1 MIFPVA
7 YLPSPSTA
15 NLVNHLKAD
24 IMMELNMEAMEAS
37 AAQAVKLLKALA
49 NERRLFILCH
59 LLDKELS
66 VGEMNQHLGLS
77 QSALSQ
83 HLALLRNDD
92 LVRTRKEAQTVY
104 YSLKSDE
111 VREVIALLH
120 TLYCQ
125 EK

>member
-1 MIFPVA
+1 MMNSVE
-7 YLPSPSTA
+7 SS
-15 NLVNHLKAD
+15 NVNATQEMNIKD
-24 IMMELNMEAMEAS
+24 MEAN

-66 VGEMNQHLGLS
+66 VGEMNQFLGLS

-83 HLALLRNDD
+83 HLAILRNDD
-92 LVRTRKEAQTVY
+92 LVSTRKEAQTVY

-111 VREVIALLH
+111 VREMIALLH
-120 TLYCQ
+120 RLYCR
-125 EK
+125 

>member
-1 MIFPVA
+1 
-7 YLPSPSTA
+7 
-15 NLVNHLKAD
+15 
-24 IMMELNMEAMEAS
+24 MEANAAEA
-37 AAQAVKLLKALA
+37 VRLLKALA

-83 HLALLRNDD
+83 HLAILRNDQ

-104 YSLKSDE
+104 YSLQSDE

-120 TLYCQ
+120 KLYCR
-125 EK
+125 

>member
-1 MIFPVA
+1 MNI
-7 YLPSPSTA
+7 
-15 NLVNHLKAD
+15 
-24 IMMELNMEAMEAS
+24 EEMEAN

-83 HLALLRNDD
+83 HLAILRNDE

-104 YSLKSDE
+104 YSLQSEE

-120 TLYCQ
+120 RLYCR
-125 EK
+125 EE

>member
-1 MIFPVA
+1 
-7 YLPSPSTA
+7 
-15 NLVNHLKAD
+15 
-24 IMMELNMEAMEAS
+24 MMEFNMEAMEAS

-92 LVRTRKEAQTVY
+92 LVQTRKEAQTVY

-111 VREVIALLH
+111 VREMITLLH
-120 TLYCQ
+120 KLYCR
-125 EK
+125 EG

>member
-1 MIFPVA
+1 MA
-7 YLPSPSTA
+7 MNMDDMAA
-15 NLVNHLKAD
+15 N
-24 IMMELNMEAMEAS
+24 

-59 LLDKELS
+59 LLEQEMS

-83 HLALLRNDD
+83 HLAILRNDG
-92 LVRTRKEAQTVY
+92 LVGTRKEAQTVY
-104 YSLKSDE
+104 YSLKSEE

-120 TLYCQ
+120 KLYCQ
-125 EK
+125 EA

>member
-1 MIFPVA
+1 MNATNAMNIE
-7 YLPSPSTA
+7 
-15 NLVNHLKAD
+15 D
-24 IMMELNMEAMEAS
+24 MEAN

-66 VGEMNQHLGLS
+66 VGEMNQFLGLS

-83 HLALLRNDD
+83 HLAILRNDD
-92 LVRTRKEAQTVY
+92 LVSTRKEAQTVY

-111 VREVIALLH
+111 VREMIALLH
-120 TLYCQ
+120 RLYCR
-125 EK
+125 